1 MEATNIGKVHLPFFW
16 GGKANGCCF
25 FLATVVQGDGN
36 QEQLVLKYQGNC
48 GLMAAKRASNHL
60 FIRAI
65 DQRMF
70 GGQQACPNKTAAIL
84 AKLPSSTTS
93 TVVSQNNNH
102 HGLHMSSVENPYD
115 ILLYWLVNRDPY
127 VMAYEIIPTNNW
139 VGWRHP
145 LYQTTNQ
152 TAHMSLQFIGTS
164 WACAFTC
171 TFQECL
177 LIPRAMSYMLA
188 AWRKPGKPM
197 PFNELCVPS

>member
-1 MEATNIGKVHLPFFW
+1 MPKKAPGGIRKRRSTSKFKKVSNNGSHKHRKSPLARFF
-16 GGKANGCCF
+16 GGKANGCWF
-25 FLATVVQGDGN
+25 FLAAVVQGDGN
-36 QEQLVLKYQGNC
+36 QEQLFLKYQGNC

-93 TVVSQNNNH
+93 PVVSQNNNH

-145 LYQTTNQ
+145 LQYIKQPTRLLTCLFS
-152 TAHMSLQFIGTS
+152 SLAPHGPALS
-164 WACAFTC
+164 HVHSRNVC
-171 TFQECL
+171 
-177 LIPRAMSYMLA
+177 
-188 AWRKPGKPM
+188 
-197 PFNELCVPS
+197 